1 MKITKSK
8 LKQIIREEYEAVVK
22 EAEDI
27 SLRRALGREGG
38 LGRLP
43 YIGPRP
49 GDDVGPARPHREP
62 SDEEIEQ
69 IKGGNLNPVNF
80 YKYYRWI
87 KDNVYPDDPAKA
99 IRNTKRR

>member
-27 SLRRALGREGG
+27 SLQRSLAAYGG
-38 LGRLP
+38 FRGAAEEPLAR
-43 YIGPRP
+43 RP

-62 SDEEIEQ
+62 SEKEIEQ
-69 IKGGNLNPVNF
+69 IKKGNLNPIKF
-80 YKYYRWI
+80 LTYYKWI
-87 KDNVYPDDPAKA
+87 KDNVYRDDPAQA
-99 IRNTKRR
+99 IRNT